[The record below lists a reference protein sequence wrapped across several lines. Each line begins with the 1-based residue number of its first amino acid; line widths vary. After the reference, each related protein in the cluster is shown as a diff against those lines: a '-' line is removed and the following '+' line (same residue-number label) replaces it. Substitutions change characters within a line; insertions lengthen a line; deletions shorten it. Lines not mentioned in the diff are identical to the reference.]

1 MQFKNKNNLI
11 TGVIKYENILIILL
25 SIIYFILISF
35 INSKGAYDLAMLNIF
50 RNDELNI
57 YNTSS
62 GLLRGT
68 GVKESIRYF
77 IDPDFK
83 MYGYI
88 YHFLNA
94 TALIISAPFKGISSL
109 SATQFC

>member
-1 MQFKNKNNLI
+1 MKNMKLLI
-11 TGVIKYENILIILL
+11 SNTITNDKLLIILL
-25 SIIYFILISF
+25 SIIYFILIGF